1 MRSIILHTL
10 LLALLLVI
18 PTSLSAQTDGSVATG
33 LSVKVMQNALVSN
46 IGAQRA
52 MQLKP
57 VMELKSIRVLSDD
70 KAGFAVVAQ
79 KGTTPIVLAYGD
91 EPFDT
96 ENPSPEFLYLMDVY
110 SEGLANGSLRLPAQ
124 RAAATTADA
133 PQSDDTEA
141 FTNISPLIQTKW
153 AQGKPY
159 YNHCPLYNGTSERCI
174 TGCVATAMAQ
184 VLNFYKLPKTM
195 HGTKTY
201 GYYNAA
207 GKHVEHTFDFG
218 ATTFDWA
225 NMANSYSSYYT
236 NAQAEAVATLMYACG
251 VATGMRYSPSN
262 SGSNTWVGTDA
273 INCIMDGLR
282 AEHLNFDVNRVL
294 RELKAGRPVIYSGA
308 NSSNG
313 AHCFVIDGC
322 RSDGYLHCNLGWGGG
337 NDGYY
342 LPTDMCNYPSSQ
354 AIDCVWPSDEIPT
367 YTPIDE
373 LKGKF
378 AVASASP
385 TTEMPVAGQ
394 WYVIWN
400 AGRSGSPVSNG
411 LGQTITNTTLRP
423 DGDATDYCA
432 NQLVRLVRR
441 ESGGYYI
448 QTGLGDYYNR
458 FSTYQSSGTTSSPT
472 GYFYIS
478 QIEAGYFAINSN
490 SACYLDTNGPGST
503 VVGWSQTKPTD
514 KWSNSSWQFY
524 PVTLVDT
531 DPAAGLGIGTGA
543 TFDNDKTYTLKNT
556 GYSQGYLVAMSP
568 DDANPT
574 LRGVTQ
580 NHSNGL
586 YSGAAYHDAVDVY
599 NEGLYWRIITEGRQ
613 QFLVNYSTGKY
624 LAHTDN
630 QKPYVFTD
638 TKTPINIV
646 RMADGTYRFNT
657 STEAKSFLCAATHL
671 QNPAAY
677 WTYDDAGSIWQVEE
691 AEVPRPYTAVEG
703 ISIDAADALL
713 FKDATLQLSTTV
725 VPDNA
730 TDPSVVWTSSNPDV
744 ATVSTTGLV
753 TANGA
758 GKAIITATSADV
770 PSVAASITVSVLK
783 STRHITAGQFD
794 DGDVYLL
801 RNVGSGTNRYSQGY
815 LVALSADDAHPTLRG
830 VEVIHPSQGNKDE
843 HYLDAPDFLSP
854 YSYWQI
860 LTDGTTCYLYNV
872 GTRKFL
878 TNEGNETCY
887 IFTDEPTPINIAN
900 ASSTTF
906 RFNTGTHENSFLCAA
921 TQLDNPAAYWKSN
934 DVGTYWSVE
943 AVEGFDAIEV
953 DGPLAVDFFEAMGR
967 RVVHL
972 VHIIDA
978 LPRGEATLDDVERT
992 KRYILHQKQQ

>member
-556 GYSQGYLVAMSP
+556 GYSQGYLVAI
-568 DDANPT
+568 DENDTHPT
-574 LRGVTQ
+574 LRGVTTD
-580 NHSNGL
+580 HSNGL
-586 YSGAAYHDAVDVY
+586 YAGARYHDDPDVY
-599 NEGLYWRIITEGRQ
+599 SHGHYWQIITEGGKQ
-613 QFLVNYSTGKY
+613 YLVNYATGKY
-624 LAHTDN
+624 LANEGN
-630 QKPYVFTD
+630 QTKYVFTSQ
-638 TKTPINIV
+638 KTPINIV
-646 RMADGTYRFNT
+646 RMADGTFRFNT
-657 STEAKSFLCAATHL
+657 GTDEKSFLCAATNL
-671 QNPAAY
+671 ENPAAF
-677 WTYDDAGSIWQVEE
+677 WTYDDDGSIWQVEE
-691 AEVPRPYTAVEG
+691 ATVQRPYVAVA
-703 ISIDAADALL
+703 SLL
-713 FKDATLQLSTTV
+713 LSHESAVLFGGNTLQLSATVLPTT
-725 VPDNA
+725 A
-730 TDPSVVWTSSNPDV
+730 TDPSVNWTSSNSAV
-744 ATVSTTGLV
+744 ATVSADGRV
-753 TANGA
+753 TAVGTGQAVIRATSVDNA
-758 GKAIITATSADV
+758 DVTASAVITVYGKARK
-770 PSVAASITVSVLK
+770 AALNDF
-783 STRHITAGQFD
+783 R
-794 DGDVYLL
+794 DGDVCLL
-801 RNVGSGTNRYSQGY
+801 RNVGAGSNRYCQGY
-815 LVALSADDAHPTLRG
+815 LVALTPDDNNPTLRG
-830 VEVIHPSQGNKDE
+830 VEVAHPTHGCKDD
-843 HYLDAPDFLSP
+843 HYKDAPDLFSP
-854 YSYWQI
+854 CSYWQI
-860 LTDGTTCYLYNV
+860 FTEGTTRYLYNV
-872 GTRKFL
+872 GVGKFL
-878 TNEGNETCY
+878 TNEGDQTAY
-887 IFTDEPTPINIAN
+887 VFTSEPKPINMMVATLG
-900 ASSTTF
+900 AF
-906 RFNTGTHENSFLCAA
+906 YFNSGTDAQSFLCAA
-921 TQLDNPAAYWKSN
+921 THLDNPAAYWKSN

-943 AVEGFDAIEV
+943 AVEGIDESLVAPADYYEVFAQTIGDVAHAIS
-953 DGPLAVDFFEAMGR
+953 R
-967 RVVHL
+967 
-972 VHIIDA
+972 ISI
-978 LPRGEATLDDVERT
+978 GEATLET
-992 KRYILHQKQQ
+992 IETIKRRLLRLPH